1 MFIESFHLLLPKNI
15 LHDMKRINLLIIFSF
30 ILLVSANAQLL
41 WKISGHGLKQNSYLF
56 GTHHLIPIQFLDSIP
71 GIYPAFNNAQMVVS
85 EIVLSDPDIAAG
97 ISQAAM
103 LPDTLTME
111 DLLPADDYEYA
122 DKELMKVMQMSLKN
136 LNKMHPSLIQTFF
149 ELELYKTRAHFDE
162 NTKSDSYFLLVVNQK
177 GIPVKGLE
185 TVNNQIELLFPKYDL
200 KGKAQE
206 LINTIKNKETLYAD
220 YEEINKLYRAGDI
233 EGLNIV
239 NKKWNKKWGISAE
252 ENAEMLDIRN
262 KEWVTQLPELMKLNS
277 CFIAVGALHLPG
289 ENGLIQLLRRAGYKV
304 VAVRKNS

>member
-1 MFIESFHLLLPKNI
+1 
-15 LHDMKRINLLIIFSF
+15 MKRINLLIIFSF

-149 ELELYKTRAHFDE
+149 ELELYKTRAHFDG
-162 NTKSDSYFLLVVNQK
+162 NTKSDSYFQLVANQK

-185 TVNNQIELLFPKYDL
+185 TVKKQIELLFPKYDL

>member
-1 MFIESFHLLLPKNI
+1 
-15 LHDMKRINLLIIFSF
+15 MK
-30 ILLVSANAQLL
+30 
-41 WKISGHGLKQNSYLF
+41 K
-56 GTHHLIPIQFLDSIP
+56 
-71 GIYPAFNNAQMVVS
+71 
-85 EIVLSDPDIAAG
+85 
-97 ISQAAM
+97 
-103 LPDTLTME
+103 
-111 DLLPADDYEYA
+111 
-122 DKELMKVMQMSLKN
+122 
-136 LNKMHPSLIQTFF
+136 
-149 ELELYKTRAHFDE
+149 
-162 NTKSDSYFLLVVNQK
+162 
-177 GIPVKGLE
+177 
-185 TVNNQIELLFPKYDL
+185 QIELLFPKYDL

>member
-1 MFIESFHLLLPKNI
+1 
-15 LHDMKRINLLIIFSF
+15 
-30 ILLVSANAQLL
+30 
-41 WKISGHGLKQNSYLF
+41 
-56 GTHHLIPIQFLDSIP
+56 
-71 GIYPAFNNAQMVVS
+71 
-85 EIVLSDPDIAAG
+85 
-97 ISQAAM
+97 
-103 LPDTLTME
+103 
-111 DLLPADDYEYA
+111 
-122 DKELMKVMQMSLKN
+122 
-136 LNKMHPSLIQTFF
+136 MHPSLIQTFF

-162 NTKSDSYFLLVVNQK
+162 NTKSDSYFQLVANQK

-185 TVNNQIELLFPKYDL
+185 TVKKQIELLFPKYDL

>member
-1 MFIESFHLLLPKNI
+1 
-15 LHDMKRINLLIIFSF
+15 MKRINLLIIFSF

-162 NTKSDSYFLLVVNQK
+162 NTKSDSYFQLVANKKV
-177 GIPVKGLE
+177 IPVKGL
-185 TVNNQIELLFPKYDL
+185 
-200 KGKAQE
+200 
-206 LINTIKNKETLYAD
+206 
-220 YEEINKLYRAGDI
+220 
-233 EGLNIV
+233 
-239 NKKWNKKWGISAE
+239 
-252 ENAEMLDIRN
+252 
-262 KEWVTQLPELMKLNS
+262 
-277 CFIAVGALHLPG
+277 
-289 ENGLIQLLRRAGYKV
+289 
-304 VAVRKNS
+304 

>member
-1 MFIESFHLLLPKNI
+1 
-15 LHDMKRINLLIIFSF
+15 MKRINLLIIFSF

-122 DKELMKVMQMSLKN
+122 DKEFMKVLQMSLKN

-162 NTKSDSYFLLVVNQK
+162 NTKSDSYFQLVANQK

-185 TVNNQIELLFPKYDL
+185 TVKKQIELLFPKYDL

-262 KEWVTQLPELMKLNS
+262 KEWVTQLPELIKLNS

>member
-1 MFIESFHLLLPKNI
+1 
-15 LHDMKRINLLIIFSF
+15 MKRINLLIIFSF

-162 NTKSDSYFLLVVNQK
+162 NTKSDSYFQLDANQK

-185 TVNNQIELLFPKYDL
+185 TVKKQIELLFPKYDL